1 MEQNQL
7 MEDKALRQRNVHK
20 VEVLSKV
27 GGLLMLPG
35 DTYATTEQVANFYGV
50 TTKALLWIIK
60 HNEDEILED
69 GYKVFK
75 KKDIQELFHES
86 KSYLLSSKQG
96 FVVKDENDNIIL
108 QASNRGIGLF
118 TKRAILRIGMLLQDS
133 EVAKEVRTRLLNIYD
148 AATSL
153 TDVVEKEVSTIK
165 DELEALAYEL
175 GKAMLDGDYEKYMT
189 LNTKANALKAQQLEE
204 LNEKLKEQKIGED
217 GIYTGEGL
225 IKFFQNE
232 GLVNSYA
239 SGTMFNEWMATMGY
253 MEKPGK
259 FYTPTDKFIAELAN
273 KGYAFTH
280 KTKSG
285 NIRAHYRIGFVQL
298 MINHH
303 MDSLSGY
310 INSKTKA
317 MTKEH
322 RNKEKEK
329 KAPEI
334 QKRKEAAEARKKEEA
349 DKRRQKKVMGKS
361 TTEPKVVVLRNAKC
375 GDKFGFSSTC
385 ITRCC
390 NGERKTHGG
399 YTWEHFK

>member
-1 MEQNQL
+1 

-50 TTKALLWIIK
+50 TTKALLMVIK
-60 HNEDEILED
+60 RNEDEILED
-69 GYKVFK
+69 GYKIWK
-75 KKDIQELFHES
+75 GKDLEELFNS
-86 KSYLLSSKQG
+86 GVSNKLLLTRTGANFK
-96 FVVKDENDNIIL
+96 VTDEDGNVYV
-108 QASNRGIGLF
+108 SGGGRGVGLF
-118 TKRAILRIGMLLQDS
+118 TKRAILRIGMLLQGS

-259 FYTPTDKFIAELAN
+259 FYMPTDKFIAELAN

-285 NIRAHYRIGFVQL
+285 NTRAHYRIGFVQL

-303 MDSLSGY
+303 MDSLSDY

-334 QKRKEAAEARKKEEA
+334 QKKKEAAEARKKEEA
-349 DKRRQKKVMGKS
+349 DRRRQKKVIGKS

-390 NGERKTHGG
+390 NGGRKTHGG

>member
-1 MEQNQL
+1 MEN
-7 MEDKALRQRNVHK
+7 KALRERNIHK

-35 DTYATTEQVANFYGV
+35 DVYATTEQVAKFYGV
-50 TTKALLWIIK
+50 SKDATLKIMAR
-60 HNEDEILED
+60 NEDELFED
-69 GYKVFK
+69 GYKVYGKNELVELLGDMVYFK
-75 KKDIQELFHES
+75 SKRGGFDII
-86 KSYLLSSKQG
+86 
-96 FVVKDENDNIIL
+96 DEYGNII
-108 QASNRGIGLF
+108 ASGSNKGIGLF
-118 TKRAILRIGMLLQDS
+118 TKRAILRIGMLLRDS

-259 FYTPTDKFIAELAN
+259 FYMPTDKFIAELAN

-285 NIRAHYRIGFVQL
+285 NTRAHYRIGFVQL

-303 MDSLSGY
+303 MDSLSDY

-334 QKRKEAAEARKKEEA
+334 QKKKEAAEARKKEEA
-349 DKRRQKKVMGKS
+349 DRRRQKKVKGKS

>member
-7 MEDKALRQRNVHK
+7 TMDKTLRQKNIHK

-35 DTYATTEQVANFYGV
+35 DAYATTEQVANFYGV
-50 TTKALLWIIK
+50 TTKALLMIMK
-60 HNEDEILED
+60 RNEDEILED
-69 GYKVFK
+69 GYKVWKANDFRSNSMLLLT
-75 KKDIQELFHES
+75 IETFQGGF
-86 KSYLLSSKQG
+86 YL
-96 FVVKDENDNIIL
+96 VDENGNKIFK
-108 QASNRGIGLF
+108 ATNKGIGLF

-285 NIRAHYRIGFVQL
+285 NIRAHYRLGFVQL

-303 MDSLSGY
+303 MDSLSDY
-310 INSKTKA
+310 INSKTKT
-317 MTKEH
+317 MTREH
-322 RNKEKEK
+322 RAKEKEK
-329 KAPEI
+329 RAPEI
-334 QKRKEAAEARKKEEA
+334 QKKKEAAEARKKEEA

-375 GDKFGFSSTC
+375 GDKFGFDAGC
-385 ITRCC
+385 IRKCC
-390 NGERKTHGG
+390 EGERKTHSG